1 MEKHK
6 TCSFFGHRKIG
17 YNEKVEKKVK
27 EIVENLIVY
36 CGVRVFL
43 FGSRSEFDGLCH
55 LVVTQL
61 KEKYQEIKRIAYTCK
76 GETCILES
84 EKNAWEKIYA
94 RLQKPGIVL
103 LGVEEEF
110 NHKTKY
116 TAGRASYVERNQ
128 AMINDSDYCV
138 FYYDENYIPERKKA
152 FPKTSGN
159 PQSNSGTALAY
170 AYAKKKGKISI
181 NVFQKIKEN

>member
-17 YNEKVEKKVK
+17 YNEKVKEKVK
-27 EIVENLIVY
+27 KIVENLIVY

-84 EKNAWEKIYA
+84 EKNAWGKIYS
-94 RLQKPGIVL
+94 RLHKPDVVL

-128 AMINDSDYCV
+128 AMVNDSAYCV
-138 FYYDENYIPERKKA
+138 FYYDENYLPKGRNIPLKAVGNINQTAEQRLRMHMQRKR
-152 FPKTSGN
+152 
-159 PQSNSGTALAY
+159 
-170 AYAKKKGKISI
+170 
-181 NVFQKIKEN
+181 IKY